1 MVYSTP
7 NGDSFNE
14 LRSRIQAVGVALLF
28 TYTVII
34 YSFLVE
40 FSKQYANFLVMTL
53 NSEVELIQLYSKG
66 YLDEGVAS
74 GENWDYLMED
84 YGTDLI
90 DLLEGSNL

>member
-40 FSKQYANFLVMTL
+40 FCFSSSCGCIAK
-53 NSEVELIQLYSKG
+53 IIKRKK
-66 YLDEGVAS
+66 
-74 GENWDYLMED
+74 
-84 YGTDLI
+84 
-90 DLLEGSNL
+90 